1 MIWTPRHRNNR
12 DAAAILRQRGG
23 RYSVSS
29 RLFTLSFCPLP
40 IDWWTSCFKL
50 TLRSVSPLWS
60 QELHYTMMAQDDDMM
75 KMSISIYFKCQGW
88 LPPYTPCVSIASCH
102 SARGRKVRSSKYS
115 LNIYLELILPSSLHC
130 CCCRYLQICR
140 YLLVCFVCKQKCECW
155 RLVSIWSQRPRD
167 PHYPHHAPNT
177 GTAWIEMFA
186 FLCNCRYFRP
196 ILCRIDLIDIFLH
209 NF

>member
-1 MIWTPRHRNNR
+1 M
-12 DAAAILRQRGG
+12 
-23 RYSVSS
+23 
-29 RLFTLSFCPLP
+29 
-40 IDWWTSCFKL
+40 

-140 YLLVCFVCKQKCECW
+140 YLLVCLFANRSANVGDL
-155 RLVSIWSQRPRD
+155 LVSEASGRDTLIILIMRPTPPLRGLRCLLSS
-167 PHYPHHAPNT
+167 A
-177 GTAWIEMFA
+177 IV
-186 FLCNCRYFRP
+186 
-196 ILCRIDLIDIFLH
+196 DISALFYAG
-209 NF
+209 

>member
-23 RYSVSS
+23 ILCPVVCLLYPSALS
-29 RLFTLSFCPLP
+29 RL
-40 IDWWTSCFKL
+40 IDGHQASSCS
-50 TLRSVSPLWS
+50 SVSPLWS

-130 CCCRYLQICR
+130 CSRYLPIC
-140 YLLVCFVCKQKCECW
+140 W
-155 RLVSIWSQRPRD
+155 
-167 PHYPHHAPNT
+167 H
-177 GTAWIEMFA
+177 
-186 FLCNCRYFRP
+186 
-196 ILCRIDLIDIFLH
+196 
-209 NF
+209 